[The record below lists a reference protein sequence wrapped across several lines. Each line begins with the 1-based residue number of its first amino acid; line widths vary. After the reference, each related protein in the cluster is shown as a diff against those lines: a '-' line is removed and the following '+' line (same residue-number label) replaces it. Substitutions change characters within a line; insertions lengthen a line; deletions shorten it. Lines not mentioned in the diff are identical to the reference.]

1 MAIMNTTTA
10 PVVRRSRRQRVGLA
24 LGALLSIG
32 NIPSVLTP
40 TPDGEVGPPVLILW
54 VGTLLGVIGLVAVV
68 VAWRS
73 GNRAAL
79 RVAAGSLIV
88 TALTALPA
96 LFVDIDAT
104 LKVLSAVSVVL
115 TVIAVVLMFSPEQ
128 RTVSVDD

>member
-1 MAIMNTTTA
+1 MTTMNTVAA
-10 PVVRRSRRQRVGLA
+10 PAIRRSRRQRVGLA
-24 LGALLSIG
+24 LAAFLSIG

-40 TPDGEVGPPVLILW
+40 TPDGEVGPPILVLWL
-54 VGTLLGVIGLVAVV
+54 GTLLGIVGLVAVV

-115 TVIAVVLMFSPEQ
+115 TVAAVVLMFSPEQ
-128 RTVSVDD
+128 RTASVDD